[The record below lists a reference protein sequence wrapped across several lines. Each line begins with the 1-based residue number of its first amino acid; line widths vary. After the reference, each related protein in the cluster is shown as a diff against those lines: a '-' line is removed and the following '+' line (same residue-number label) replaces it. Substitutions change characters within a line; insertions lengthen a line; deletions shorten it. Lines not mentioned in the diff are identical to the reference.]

1 MILNSNTAA
10 MVEADMAKQIHTSR
24 QGAVMSSKGVVTT
37 KMLATHTPSRRATP
51 TLHNPPRHNKPTE
64 DDSNR
69 GATETIM
76 VKLRQ
81 RMQVV
86 QARPAVATVRPMPA
100 FFWDEN

>member
-1 MILNSNTAA
+1 MNSKEVVMIKTLA
-10 MVEADMAKQIHTSR
+10 IHTPNKL
-24 QGAVMSSKGVVTT
+24 V
-37 KMLATHTPSRRATP
+37 TP
-51 TLHNPPRHNKPTE
+51 TLHNPLRHNKPTE

-69 GATETIM
+69 EVTETIM

-86 QARPAVATVRPMPA
+86 QARPAAATVRPMLG